1 MSGPAHRGKSV
12 EGKAMPCVITCA
24 FLSDALSWFV
34 CACSCVCVCV
44 CLCVC
49 VCVYVC
55 VCVNVFDH

>member
-1 MSGPAHRGKSV
+1 MSGPAHRGESV

-34 CACSCVCVCV
+34 CTCSCVCVCV
-44 CLCVC
+44 CVC
-49 VCVYVC
+49 GC